1 MSKNA
6 VFAVIIVVVLVFS
19 GVFLYKANSTPS
31 SESPIKTP
39 LSTQQDKEQ
48 DKGQKLNDFFSDLV
62 KAEPVNILLLGIDRR
77 HRSEAYRTDIMILA
91 TVDPNNNTV
100 VLASVPRDLWW
111 SNSRINA
118 LFPAQGWEDM
128 QKAFEQITGVK
139 PDHFIMTDFADFKWI
154 VDAMGGVP
162 VEIETTFTDESFPV
176 DETFE
181 YQTVHFTKGYEK
193 LTGERALIFARSRK
207 GDFDNGDWGRMKR
220 QHLILKGFLQ
230 AVTQKESI
238 FNPMVVEKAFEL
250 VTKGRM
256 DTNLT
261 LNDAKALWDM
271 HKDYK
276 KYSYNSMYLDYDYLY
291 TPPAEEYGGAWVL
304 APKEGALDQF
314 KAALK
319 ATMNRETTVAAPLE

>member
-1 MSKNA
+1 MTKNIA
-6 VFAVIIVVVLVFS
+6 LVLVILVLTAL
-19 GVFLYKANSTPS
+19 GAAFLYKGREQPS
-31 SESPIKTP
+31 PDDQMKSP
-39 LSTQQDKEQ
+39 LSAQKDDE
-48 DKGQKLNDFFSDLV
+48 DSKGKKLNDYFSDLV
-62 KAEPVNILLLGIDRR
+62 KAKNVNILLLGIDRR
-77 HRSEAYRTDIMILA
+77 HRSEGYRTDIMITA
-91 TVDPNNNTV
+91 TLDPNKNTV

-111 SNSRINA
+111 SESRINA
-118 LFPAQGWEDM
+118 LFPAQGWEDT
-128 QKAFEQITGVK
+128 QIAFEQITGVK
-139 PDHFIMTDFADFKWI
+139 PDHFIMTDFAEFRWV

-162 VEIETTFTDESFPV
+162 VEIETTFTDTSFPV

-181 YQTVHFTKGYEK
+181 YQTVSFTKGYEK

-230 AVTQKESI
+230 AVTQQESI

-261 LNDAKALWDM
+261 LNDAKALWDL

-276 KYSYNSMYLDYDYLY
+276 KYSFNSMYMDYDYLY

-304 APKEGALDQF
+304 APKEGALDTF

-319 ATMNRETTVAAPLE
+319 ATLNRETTVAASLE